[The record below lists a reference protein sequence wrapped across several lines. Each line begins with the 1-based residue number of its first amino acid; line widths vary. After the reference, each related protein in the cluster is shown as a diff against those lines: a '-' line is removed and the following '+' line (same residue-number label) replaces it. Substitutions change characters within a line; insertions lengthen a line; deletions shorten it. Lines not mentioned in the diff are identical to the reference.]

1 MTTFTYGGTELSDF
15 GKITVIDGYLDL
27 PQRRGS
33 NQTIPFRHGSIF
45 TQKYYD
51 ERTITFG
58 IAVIENTL
66 ADLEDTL
73 DDMRA
78 LFSPIQQQTLSIT
91 MGDSSVRQ
99 VPAIVDRPL
108 QVSRIQTMARVVVEF
123 TLARPFFRSDTDIA
137 DNTTVIDASPHAM
150 EVVNPGTIEER
161 DATIIL
167 TGPLQNT
174 VITNTTN
181 GCTLTYTGTIASPRV
196 VTIQTATTGQ
206 YTATTDLSANVIG
219 NVSHSGASALM
230 VFEPGTNT
238 LSITDATATTGSVKV
253 VFKAPYL

>member
-1 MTTFTYGGTELSDF
+1 MTTFEYDGTDLSDF
-15 GKITVIDGYLDL
+15 GNITVIDGYLDI
-27 PQRRGS
+27 PQRRGN
-33 NQTIPFRHGSIF
+33 NQTIPHRHGAIYVP
-45 TQKYYD
+45 KYFD
-51 ERTITFG
+51 QRIITFG
-58 IAVIENTL
+58 IAITTNTL
-66 ADLEDTL
+66 SDLEDTL
-73 DDMRA
+73 DDLRA
-78 LFSPIQQQTLSIT
+78 LVSPIGQKTLKIT
-91 MGDSSVRQ
+91 MEDSSVRE
-99 VPAIVDRPL
+99 VPATVDRPL
-108 QVSRIQTMARVVVEF
+108 QVSRVQTMARVVVEF